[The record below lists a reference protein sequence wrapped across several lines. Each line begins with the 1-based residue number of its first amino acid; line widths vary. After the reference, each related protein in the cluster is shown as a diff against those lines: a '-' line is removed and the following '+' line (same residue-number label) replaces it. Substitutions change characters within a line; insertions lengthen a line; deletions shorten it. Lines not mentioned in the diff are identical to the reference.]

1 MTPALDADDPYVTHA
16 AWAPARTP
24 GMRVLADDALV
35 LVDSWLACDTF
46 NHVCRARLD
55 GAVAAARVRAAV
67 AHFRDAGRPFS
78 WWVRP
83 EDRPHALGALL
94 EAAGLA
100 AAESEVVMT
109 CDDLATLAKPAVPAG
124 LGIVRARDA
133 RTLADFAAVTA
144 ENWSPPDADVARFY
158 ARAAE
163 ALLAPDCPQ
172 RLHVAYLDGVPVAT
186 AEATLAGARAGVFN
200 VATRAAY
207 RRRGIGGAVTAHALR
222 DAHAAGARRGG
233 LEASADGVGVYAR
246 LGFRA
251 AGMVTEYKPAWPA

>member
-1 MTPALDADDPYVTHA
+1 MTHAPDPDDPYVTHA

-35 LVDSWLACDTF
+35 LVDSGLACDTF
-46 NHVCRARLD
+46 NHVCRTRLD
-55 GAVAAARVRAAV
+55 GADAAARVRAAV

-83 EDRPHALGALL
+83 ADRPHALCALL

-109 CDDLATLAKPAVPAG
+109 CDDLAALAALATPAVPAG
-124 LGIVRARDA
+124 VGIVRARDA
-133 RTLADFAAVTA
+133 RTLADFATVNA
-144 ENWSPPDADVARFY
+144 ENWSPPDADVVRFY
-158 ARAAE
+158 DRAAG
-163 ALLAPDCPQ
+163 ALLADDCPQ
-172 RLHVAYLDGVPVAT
+172 RFHVAYLDGVPVAT
-186 AEATLAGARAGVFN
+186 AEVTLAGGSAGVFN

-222 DAHAAGARRGG
+222 DAHSAGARRGV

-251 AGMVTEYKPAWPA
+251 AGTVTEYKPA